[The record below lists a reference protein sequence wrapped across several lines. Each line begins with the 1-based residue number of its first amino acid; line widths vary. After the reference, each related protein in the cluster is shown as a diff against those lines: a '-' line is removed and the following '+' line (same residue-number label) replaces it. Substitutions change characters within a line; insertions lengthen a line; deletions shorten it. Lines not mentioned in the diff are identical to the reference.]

1 MTYPYTIG
9 KMLGISLVIFLFN
22 VFPESTTAAEPAIQI
37 GNFSADITPE
47 IGKPIG
53 MGFIPI
59 PKTVEHP
66 LLAKGVIL
74 TQGDRTF
81 VLCALDWMEV
91 HNDSYDFLREQIA
104 SAAKTT
110 PSCVALHCL
119 HQHTGPAID
128 STAQN
133 IQFDAETLRL
143 SASLQYEQ
151 EVANQLRAAIKKARL
166 KLSPVT
172 HIGTS
177 KCKVERVASNRRVK
191 QPDGSIKV
199 RSSKATAADLQAAP
213 EGVIDPWLRTLSFY
227 DHDKPIVQ
235 IHYYATHPQSFY
247 GDARISYDTVGIARE
262 RLQQKNNVFQVYFTG
277 CGGNIAMGKYN
288 NGSREARKGLTDRIY
303 NAMKCSLDKVE
314 RKPAKTLEWQTVD
327 VNFPVRRAAAFLEDR
342 NRAILKDPNSKYS
355 QVIKAAINLAWI
367 ERSKKKDP
375 IELSC
380 LSFGNV
386 KILHLPGEPFVEF
399 QLAAQKQHPKLF
411 LFVAGYGDCGMS
423 YIGNDIAYSDRGG
436 YEQTWSFIDPS
447 EELVLDT
454 MEQLITG
461 KGKKH

>member
-1 MTYPYTIG
+1 MNNRTTIQA
-9 KMLGISLVIFLFN
+9 LGIFLIAFTILLQ
-22 VFPESTTAAEPAIQI
+22 PATTPAAESAIQI
-37 GNFSADITPE
+37 GKFSVDITPE
-47 IGKPIG
+47 IGQPIG

-59 PKTVEHP
+59 PKTIEHP

-74 TQGDRTF
+74 KQGDRTY
-81 VLCALDWMEV
+81 VMCALDWMEV
-91 HNDSYDFLREQIA
+91 HNDSYNFLRSQIA
-104 SAAKTT
+104 KAAKTT

-133 IQFDAETLRL
+133 IQFQTDTPRL
-143 SASLQYEQ
+143 TASLQYEQ
-151 EVANQLRAAIKKARL
+151 EVANKLRTTIEKSRL

-177 KCKVERVASNRRVK
+177 KCKVDRVASNRRVK

-199 RSSKATAADLQAAP
+199 RSSKSTDAKLQAAP

-227 DHDKPIVQ
+227 DHNKPLVQ

-262 RLQQKNNVFQVYFTG
+262 RLQKKNNVFQVYFTG

-288 NGSREARKGLTDRIY
+288 NGTPEARKGLTDRIF
-303 NAMKCSLDKVE
+303 NAMKCSLEKVE
-314 RKPAKTLEWQTVD
+314 RKPVETLEWQTVD
-327 VNFPVRRAAAFLEDR
+327 VKFPVRRAVEFLEER
-342 NRAILKDPNSKYS
+342 NKQILKNPNAKYS

-367 ERSKKKDP
+367 ERSKKNDK

-386 KILHLPGEPFVEF
+386 KILQLPGEPFVEF
-399 QLAAQKQHPKLF
+399 QLAVQKQHPQSF
-411 LFVAGYGDCGMS
+411 LFVAGYGDCGMA
-423 YIGNDIAYSDRGG
+423 YIGTDTAYSDRGG

-447 EELVLDT
+447 ENLFLDA
-454 MEQLITG
+454 MEQLLSGNG
-461 KGKKH
+461 KNH